1 MITERIDTASPMNP
15 DMSGRMAGMA
25 IGTGVAELMGLGT
38 YLCLSRMGTGQVT
51 LMLLGAVLDAV
62 AVLACAAGIAAYRN
76 RH

>member
-1 MITERIDTASPMNP
+1 MITERIDTASLKNF

-38 YLCLSRMGTGQVT
+38 YLCLSRMGSGQVT
-51 LMLLGAVLDAV
+51 LMLLGAALDAV
-62 AVLACAAGIAAYRN
+62 TVLACAAGVAAYRE